1 MPCFSCHRWRVR
13 VLGLLLVLATTVHA
27 NIPRWFEL
35 APGEPSL
42 YISGTIRY
50 LNLEGGLYV
59 IRDVRGT
66 HYHPVNL
73 PPAFEQ
79 DGLAIEALARLREDS
94 PTSGVV
100 GPRIELLHIRRASRL
115 E

>member
-1 MPCFSCHRWRVR
+1 MSCFSRFPWRAR
-13 VLGLLLVLATTVHA
+13 LLGLTLVLATGVHA

-35 APGEPSL
+35 APGEPGMH
-42 YISGTIRY
+42 ISGVIRY

-59 IRDVRGT
+59 IRDARGT

-79 DGLAIEALARLREDS
+79 DGLPIEALARLRDTELS
-94 PTSGVV
+94 AGMV
-100 GPRIELLHIRRASRL
+100 GPRIELLYIRRASHF

>member
-1 MPCFSCHRWRVR
+1 MSCRYCHRWHA
-13 VLGLLLVLATTVHA
+13 LLLCLVLATTVHA
-27 NIPRWFEL
+27 NIPRWLEL
-35 APGEPSL
+35 APGEPSI

-59 IRDVRGT
+59 IRDIRGT
-66 HYHPVNL
+66 HYHPLNL

-79 DGLAIEALARLREDS
+79 DGLAIEALARLRNDGL
-94 PTSGVV
+94 PAGLV